1 MPLGLIY
8 CASRFTSDA
17 SLVNASTVHTEFYSN
32 GSSKTNILLLFMQT
46 LFTAQQL
53 TDPVLK
59 ESERILRKCV
69 HCGFCLSTCPTYQ
82 ILGDELDSPRGR
94 IYLIKDMLENNRVPS
109 ENVVKHIDRCL
120 SCLACVSS
128 CPSDVNYMHLI
139 DHARGYIEKNF
150 RRSLYARCIR
160 SLLALVLPVPKYFRL
175 ILVLAKIANVFRRF
189 LPQQLN
195 EMTQLARTNNVPNS
209 PGLQSGFFSA
219 EGRLKGKVGLIPGCV
234 QQVIGNHINKST
246 VQLLN
251 RLGYDVHML
260 VESQCCGAI
269 EHHLGKVRLTAKRI
283 ENNVTNW
290 LKKIEQH
297 DLDAIVINAS
307 GCGTMVKDYHYLLRE
322 NASLCNAANIISS
335 KARDITE
342 FIATCNM
349 DNLSLRTS
357 LNMTVAYHS
366 ACSLQHGQKISH
378 QPVALLEKFG
388 FKVIDIPESHMCCGS
403 AGTYNLLQADL
414 ANQLGQR
421 KAVNINSVKAD
432 VVASG
437 NLGCINQLEN
447 YLEIPIVHTVEL
459 LDWACGGEQPA
470 RLRHAL

>member
-1 MPLGLIY
+1 
-8 CASRFTSDA
+8 
-17 SLVNASTVHTEFYSN
+17 
-32 GSSKTNILLLFMQT
+32 MQT

-53 TDPVLK
+53 ADPVLK

-109 ENVVKHIDRCL
+109 EKVVKHIDRCL
-120 SCLACVSS
+120 SCLACVSA

-150 RRSLYARCIR
+150 RRSLYTKSVR

-175 ILVLAKIANVFRRF
+175 VLILAKIANVFRRF

-195 EMTQLARTNNVPNS
+195 EMTQLAPTNNVSNNQ
-209 PGLQSGFFSA
+209 GMQSDFFSA
-219 EGRLKGKVGLIPGCV
+219 EGKLKGKVGLLPGCV

-251 RLGYDVHML
+251 RLGYDVHIL
-260 VESQCCGAI
+260 VDSPCCGAI
-269 EHHLGKVRLTAKRI
+269 EHHLGKEHLTTKRI
-283 ENNVTNW
+283 EDNVTNW
-290 LKKIEQH
+290 LKQIEQH
-297 DLDAIVINAS
+297 DLNAIIINAS
-307 GCGTMVKDYHYLLRE
+307 GCGTMVKDYHYLLRNNE
-322 NASLCNAANIISS
+322 SLSDAANIISS
-335 KARDITE
+335 KAMDISE
-342 FIATCNM
+342 FIEGC
-349 DNLSLRTS
+349 DIDSLSLRS
-357 LNMTVAYHS
+357 NLNVTVAYHS
-366 ACSLQHGQKISH
+366 ACSLQHGQKISQ
-378 QPVALLEKFG
+378 QPVSVLEKFS
-388 FKVIDIPESHMCCGS
+388 FKVIEIPESHMCCGS

-414 ANQLGQR
+414 AKQLGQR
-421 KAVNINSVKAD
+421 KAVNIKSIKAD

-447 YLEIPIVHTVEL
+447 YSDIPIVHTVEL
-459 LDWACGGEQPA
+459 LDWASGGKKPIV
-470 RLRHAL
+470 LTSSSH